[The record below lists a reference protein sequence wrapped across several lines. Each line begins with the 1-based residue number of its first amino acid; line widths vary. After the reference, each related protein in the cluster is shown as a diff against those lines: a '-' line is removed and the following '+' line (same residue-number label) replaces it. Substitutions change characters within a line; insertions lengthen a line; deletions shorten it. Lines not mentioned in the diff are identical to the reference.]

1 MNTIHTSERGIRGK
15 ANIVLTLFSPLFF
28 RHFTLCPS
36 WLCPMLQHL
45 CWPFVLSS
53 QWCSWKAYCSS
64 RRNDPEERFNHLC
77 TSLVYVSV
85 NDYHFFLKRVVL
97 LGFIAPTI
105 SRFCRLNFWWFT
117 LLIWLV
123 QWYFFQL
130 FHFDRQQSPQSTRGI
145 GCNKKRRTG
154 LFFRGS
160 CFVEGLMSGCHIQ
173 LWSVTN
179 LTAHQWSWPF
189 KLYLHQP
196 NHWNDLLIKYCIE
209 SKRSCRLSS
218 MCSHGSGS

>member
-1 MNTIHTSERGIRGK
+1 MSY
-15 ANIVLTLFSPLFF
+15 AAAFVLAVCVEFPMMQLESVLFF
-28 RHFTLCPS
+28 KKKWSGRTRTP
-36 WLCPMLQHL
+36 
-45 CWPFVLSS
+45 
-53 QWCSWKAYCSS
+53 
-64 RRNDPEERFNHLC
+64 RFNHLC

-105 SRFCRLNFWWFT
+105 SRFCRLNFWRFT

-123 QWYFFQL
+123 QWYFFFNFFIL
-130 FHFDRQQSPQSTRGI
+130 IDNSHHKVLGVELVTTR
-145 GCNKKRRTG
+145 NVG

-179 LTAHQWSWPF
+179 LTTHQWSWPF
-189 KLYLHQP
+189 KLYLHQL